1 MTAVLF
7 LDDDTTRQRRFA
19 AANPGARITATAAET
34 ITMLMAQ
41 SWNVVHLDHDLGGE
55 VYVDSNRKDTGAE
68 VVRWIL
74 ANRPR
79 IGRVV
84 VHTWNTVAGPRMSE
98 DLQRAGYDA
107 VWVRFALAP
116 ERQA

>member
-1 MTAVLF
+1 MTDVLF
-7 LDDDTTRQRRFA
+7 LDDDPTRQRRFA
-19 AANPGARITATAAET
+19 AANPGTRITSTAAET
-34 ITMLMAQ
+34 IAMLMVQ
-41 SWNVVHLDHDLGGE
+41 PWEVVHLDHDLGGE
-55 VYVDSNRKDTGAE
+55 VYVDSNREDTGME

-79 IGRVV
+79 IGRIV

-98 DLQRAGYDA
+98 DLRRAGYDA

-116 ERQA
+116 ERKV